1 MLFVPACRFPFI
13 GEIRMEKL
21 TIDATVE
28 NLPVVTEFITS
39 SLEEKDCSMKT
50 IMQMELVIEE
60 IFVNVAS
67 YAYRPNVGL
76 VTICKEFE
84 PESIVISFIDRGVDY
99 NPLKH
104 QDPDINAELEDRDIG
119 GLGIFLIKKNVDE
132 ISYERKDGQ
141 NILTIKKK
149 F

>member
-1 MLFVPACRFPFI
+1 
-13 GEIRMEKL
+13 MEKL